1 MGGEIDENAEAEVLS
16 ELSAAKKTA
25 GLSSQARR
33 KEMKK
38 ERKSDGA
45 PAASAS
51 TVKTF
56 PVKTVKKAETSKESW
71 FPTQKQEKDGRFFDS
86 TTRAIFFFMLICG
99 VSNAMFGQDWMQETF
114 ENAPQKLSQLPSMM
128 QKSGLSMLADG
139 LTGHG
144 DSQPPVTFKTVADGD
159 LSVAAEDHAG
169 ASADI
174 SGGLTGRAFD
184 GRGVFSETPYPTFDI
199 ELFFNRF

>member
-1 MGGEIDENAEAEVLS
+1 MCIGHYKMMGGEIDENAEAEVLS

-45 PAASAS
+45 PAASSS

-56 PVKTVKKAETSKESW
+56 PAKTVKKAETSKESW
-71 FPTQKQEKDGRFFDS
+71 FPTQKQEKGGFFDS

-128 QKSGLSMLADG
+128 QKSGLSMLADV

-159 LSVAAEDHAG
+159 LSVAAEDYAG
-169 ASADI
+169 ASADM
-174 SGGLTGRAFD
+174 SGAA
-184 GRGVFSETPYPTFDI
+184 ETAH
-199 ELFFNRF
+199 ELAED